1 MTRYLLYSILAGVV
15 AGGAV
20 MGTQQSPP
28 PREAPELEDVEDAQE
43 PPDAKQAEEPS
54 SQEKDTQRDTSQ
66 EEELEP
72 FLPSEKIPIDNAISF
87 PVDI

>member
-1 MTRYLLYSILAGVV
+1 MRYLLYSILAGVLAGG

-20 MGTQQSPP
+20 MGTQESPP
-28 PREAPELEDVEDAQE
+28 PDEASKVKDAKE
-43 PPDAKQAEEPS
+43 PPDAKQAKEPS
-54 SQEKDTQRDTSQ
+54 SQEKDTPRDRSQ

-72 FLPSEKIPIDNAISF
+72 FLPSEKIPVDNAISF

>member
-1 MTRYLLYSILAGVV
+1 MRYLLYSILDGVLAGG

-28 PREAPELEDVEDAQE
+28 PSETPIAKE
-43 PPDAKQAEEPS
+43 PRDAKQAEEPS
-54 SQEKDTQRDTSQ
+54 SQEKDTQRGTSQ

-72 FLPSEKIPIDNAISF
+72 FIPSEKVPVDNAISF